1 MVELQR
7 KLAGAADVVAEG
19 RDIGTVVFPDAEVKV
34 FLTADAHA
42 RAHRRSVQNTQRFGA
57 DTDEACEEDIY
68 RRIVERDR
76 ADSTRATA
84 PLVAAEDAVHIDSS
98 GLGVADVVRLVE
110 DLIDAAQ
117 AQEA

>member
-1 MVELQR
+1 MKVAIDGP
-7 KLAGAADVVAEG
+7 AGAGKSTVAKAVAQG
-19 RDIGTVVFPDAEVKV
+19 RGFVYLDTGAMY
-34 FLTADAHA
+34 
-42 RAHRRSVQNTQRFGA
+42 RSVALLALEGDVDLA
-57 DTDEACEEDIY
+57 DEACEEDIY